1 MQLSFVDGTSEN
13 TLTILK
19 ELQKTLPFSLDK
31 SGMRVTLQQGG
42 TGLFIQRNGNT
53 ATIQYE
59 HLPAL
64 CRALLELIS
73 RPRELEWSTTQKSGF
88 RDFGLM
94 ADVSRNAVLNLTT
107 CKQLVR
113 ILACL
118 GYNQFALYMEDTIQ
132 VEGEPYFG
140 YMRGALTKDELRE
153 IDRYCALFGI
163 ELVPYVQTL
172 AHLDQIA
179 RFEEY
184 KNCIDVD
191 DILLVGEERTYLLLE
206 RLFQAVS
213 QAFSSKKI
221 NIGMDEAYML
231 GLGKYLQKHGY
242 EKRFDIMLKHLK
254 HVRELCHKYG
264 LQPSMWSDMFFRL
277 AYGGDYYVNDTETPS
292 ASFADIP
299 KDITLVYWDYYSCD
313 PKRYQSMLQK
323 HLEITPNV
331 AFAGGLWKW
340 ADFAPDNTFSIET
353 GRHALQACKER
364 AIPSVVLT
372 AWGDDGAETSI
383 FSILPALFYHAEL
396 AYGDD
401 VATEKFAY
409 VSGGIAFDDFMA
421 LDQINKFTQERNKHS
436 NASKYFLFNDP
447 LYGTFDSLVPK
458 SSAQHYRNV
467 AQSLAQSVNHK
478 TYGYL
483 FHTLQKL
490 CESLELKAD
499 LSVRVKDAYDRK
511 DRKQLNILA
520 QTEIP
525 RLLQRLEDFY
535 QALEA
540 QWHRENKAFGFEVQC
555 IRFGGLQKRLSYT
568 QKKIFAYLNNELA
581 HIEELEE
588 ERKPY
593 AYVPQRD
600 LSQFYANSWA
610 QAVSP
615 SVI

>member
-1 MQLSFVDGTSEN
+1 MKLSFVDTDRN
-13 TLTILK
+13 ILVTLK
-19 ELQKTLPFSLDK
+19 ELQKTLPFSLDET
-31 SGMRVTLQQGG
+31 GVRVKLQQGG
-42 TGLFIQRNGNT
+42 LGLNVQRSGNA

-64 CRALLELIS
+64 CRALWELIS
-73 RPRELEWSTTQKSGF
+73 RPQNLEWSTTQKSNF
-88 RDFGLM
+88 RELGLM

-113 ILACL
+113 TLACL
-118 GYNQFALYMEDTIQ
+118 GYNQFALYMEDTIE

-153 IDRYCALFGI
+153 IDRYCMLFGI
-163 ELVPYVQTL
+163 ELIPYVQTL
-172 AHLDQIA
+172 AHLNQIT

-184 KNCIDVD
+184 KSCIDVD

-206 RLFQAVS
+206 RLFQTIT
-213 QAFSSKKI
+213 QTFSGKKI
-221 NIGMDEAYML
+221 NIGMDEAHML
-231 GLGKYLQKHGY
+231 GLGKYLEKHGY
-242 EKRFDIMLKHLK
+242 EKRFDIMLKHLQR
-254 HVRELCHKYG
+254 VQALCHKYE

-277 AYGGDYYVNDTETPS
+277 AYGGNYYVSNAETQPD
-292 ASFADIP
+292 SFAEIP

-313 PKRYQSMLQK
+313 PKRYQSMLSK
-323 HLEITPNV
+323 HLQITEKV

-340 ADFAPDNTFSIET
+340 ADFAPDNSYSIEK
-353 GRHALQACKER
+353 GKHALKACKEQ
-364 AIPSVVLT
+364 AIPSVILT

-383 FSILPALFYHAEL
+383 FSILPALFYDAEL

-409 VSGGIAFDDFMA
+409 VSGGIAFDDFMT
-421 LDQINKFTQERNKHS
+421 LDMINKFTQEKNKHS

-447 LYGTFDSLVPK
+447 LFGTFDSLIPK
-458 SSAQHYRNV
+458 NIATHYKQV
-467 AQSLAQSVNHK
+467 AQTLAQNVNHK

-499 LSVRVKDAYDRK
+499 LSVRLKDAYDRK
-511 DRKQLNILA
+511 DRKLLNIVA

-525 RLLQRLEDFY
+525 QLLQRLEYFY

-555 IRFGGLQKRLSYT
+555 IRLGGLQKRLSYT
-568 QKKIFAYLNNELA
+568 QKKIFAFLNNELGS
-581 HIEELEE
+581 IEELEE

-593 AYVPQRD
+593 AYFPRRD